1 VLLKFLIAR
10 VSAVGADLIRVLRVS
25 RARVPARLAHVE
37 ISVACDVD
45 NPLLGP
51 TGATAV
57 YGPQK
62 GVNTVSQR
70 ELLENG
76 LAKYFFSSSTDAS
89 SLK

>member
-1 VLLKFLIAR
+1 MTSLIAR
-10 VSAVGADLIRVLRVS
+10 VSAVGADLIRIRRVS
-25 RARVPARLAHVE
+25 RDRVPARLAHVE

-51 TGATAV
+51 SGATAV

-62 GVNTVSQR
+62 GVHTVSQR

-76 LAKYFFSSSTDAS
+76 LAKYVFPSTDNQTR
-89 SLK
+89 LEK